1 MSAVSPPKRIVI
13 VEDHT
18 AIREMLAE
26 ILRVD
31 PAYKIVGES
40 GEGLQACE
48 LCLELKPDLIVL
60 DARLPGLSGVDILRR
75 IGKQLKNTR
84 VLVL

>member
-1 MSAVSPPKRIVI
+1 MSPSSTVAKRIVI

-18 AIREMLAE
+18 AIRVMLAE

-40 GEGLQACE
+40 GEGHQAC
-48 LCLELKPDLIVL
+48 
-60 DARLPGLSGVDILRR
+60 
-75 IGKQLKNTR
+75 QL
-84 VLVL
+84 

>member
-1 MSAVSPPKRIVI
+1 VPSATPAKRIVI

-26 ILRVD
+26 ILKID

-40 GEGLQACE
+40 GEGQQACQ
-48 LCLELKPDLIVL
+48 LCLE
-60 DARLPGLSGVDILRR
+60 
-75 IGKQLKNTR
+75 T
-84 VLVL
+84 